1 MQRKLENQVFQ
12 AQTYPGDSEGGSPV
26 ATCLM
31 IITYTTSESLGT
43 ALFQPYYTGDLLAL
57 R

>member
-43 ALFQPYYTGDLLAL
+43 ALFKPDYTGDLLAL